1 MRLVYLNSA
10 RDWGGAENWSLELC
24 TGLADRGH
32 SVTFICHPRSELRR
46 RLDGDKRLN
55 TVPVRIRGELDL
67 LRVAQLAFL
76 FHRANPD
83 LLVAYRTKDVKLG
96 AAASWLAGGI
106 PLVHAHKAPYHLRSS
121 AVYRLF
127 WRRGVRALAVP
138 SQAMRAL
145 LVETAPWLAGKPIR
159 VIPNGVDTARYRP
172 KPELREQLRL
182 ELGIPQDVFVVSY
195 HGRLAEQK
203 NVDLLIRAVASASL
217 PLHAVIIGDGPKT
230 GELHGLAAAL
240 RAPATFTGFRTD
252 VPRLL
257 TAADAAVHLSTAEG
271 MPNSVLEA
279 MACGLPVIA
288 SAATSHAEQIDDG
301 VHGLLV
307 PPGQVEPVAEAILK
321 LAHAPEVR
329 LRMGQAASRRAAEEF
344 SRDTMI
350 ERYEAFFEEFAR
362 RTNEPVPASPRS
374 AARR

>member
-1 MRLVYLNSA
+1 
-10 RDWGGAENWSLELC
+10 
-24 TGLADRGH
+24 
-32 SVTFICHPRSELRR
+32 
-46 RLDGDKRLN
+46 
-55 TVPVRIRGELDL
+55 
-67 LRVAQLAFL
+67 
-76 FHRANPD
+76 
-83 LLVAYRTKDVKLG
+83 
-96 AAASWLAGGI
+96 
-106 PLVHAHKAPYHLRSS
+106 
-121 AVYRLF
+121 
-127 WRRGVRALAVP
+127 
-138 SQAMRAL
+138 
-145 LVETAPWLAGKPIR
+145 
-159 VIPNGVDTARYRP
+159 
-172 KPELREQLRL
+172 
-182 ELGIPQDVFVVSY
+182 
-195 HGRLAEQK
+195 
-203 NVDLLIRAVASASL
+203 
-217 PLHAVIIGDGPKT
+217 
-230 GELHGLAAAL
+230 
-240 RAPATFTGFRTD
+240 
-252 VPRLL
+252 
-257 TAADAAVHLSTAEG
+257 